1 MEDSYIE
8 MVDITQEAGNEKETS
23 IKVRN
28 MKTVQLVFFHYSFKI
43 CKTCLFYFTLYK
55 ILSAHY
61 FLLVGL

>member
-28 MKTVQLVFFHYSFKI
+28 MKTVQLVFFHYSF
-43 CKTCLFYFTLYK
+43 
-55 ILSAHY
+55 
-61 FLLVGL
+61 